1 MTKRNEILMRL
12 TPFPLIALF
21 GFSPVLLAMFAG
33 FITSLFGEQLNEG
46 SPPDV
51 PVIGGSLYSMGVM
64 GWFSLITIPLAGLG
78 LIIYLIIFLLKA
90 FEIMKKDFHTEEELK
105 SLETK

>member
-1 MTKRNEILMRL
+1 MLL

-21 GFSPVLLAMFAG
+21 GISPVLLAMFAG

-51 PVIGGSLYSMGVM
+51 PVIGGLLYSMGVM
-64 GWFSLITIPLAGLG
+64 GWFSLITVPLAGLG
-78 LIIYLIIFLLKA
+78 LLIYLIIFLMKVS
-90 FEIMKKDFHTEEELK
+90 EITKKDFHTEEELK
-105 SLETK
+105 TLESK